1 MKRPL
6 VRLEHPDLPG
16 RVIEVPESGVAMR
29 RASGW
34 TFAPDPPPPDPEDD
48 TEDGE
53 PGPDPKKAA
62 PRRRRKSEE
71 E

>member
-1 MKRPL
+1 MSAL

-16 RVIEVPESGVAMR
+16 RVIEVPEEGVPFR
-29 RASGW
+29 RAAGW
-34 TFAPDPPPPDPEDD
+34 VFAPDPPPPPPEDDPEDD
-48 TEDGE
+48 E
-53 PGPDPKKAA
+53 KKAT

>member
-1 MKRPL
+1 MTR

-16 RVIEVPESGVAMR
+16 RVIEVAESGVAMR
-29 RASGW
+29 RAAGW
-34 TFAPDPPPPDPEDD
+34 RLAPDPPPVDDQDGEDD
-48 TEDGE
+48 D
-53 PGPDPKKAA
+53 PDPKKAA